1 MTASKLE
8 SAKKEKYIQLRQ
20 IYEKNPKTI
29 QIYVTKWLEEVEK
42 YHCNNSKST
51 DTVLTCTLSF
61 SFLCSNLK
69 ATE

>member
-29 QIYVTKWLEEVEK
+29 QIYATK
-42 YHCNNSKST
+42 
-51 DTVLTCTLSF
+51 
-61 SFLCSNLK
+61 
-69 ATE
+69 